1 MTPVLWTAVATPLL
15 RNGHLSLPDLERL
28 LRRQEAAG
36 NGVIVLGS
44 TGEGLNL
51 SEEERRRIV
60 AFTCSLNL
68 SVPVMCGVG
77 GHDLP
82 SALAWISF
90 LETLPLHGYLM
101 VTPIYSKPGEHGQF
115 AWFSALMEA
124 SSRPCMLYN
133 VPSRTGC
140 LLNKNA
146 VRRLAGH
153 PRFWAIKE
161 ASGSPEHF
169 ADYVAAA
176 GPTVD
181 VYSGDDPLMLEFA
194 PLGAKGLVS
203 VASNAWPGPSRAY
216 TERALAGQLSADD
229 DALWKQASAALFLAA
244 NPIPVKYLL
253 AAEGHISTPTVKLP
267 LHADDMPSDNPL
279 AELSARVNAW
289 HSTLIQ
295 THL

>member
-1 MTPVLWTAVATPLL
+1 MTPVLWTAVVTPLQ
-15 RNGHLSLPDLERL
+15 RDGQLSLPDLERL

-36 NGVIVLGS
+36 NGIIVLGS

-60 AFTCSLNL
+60 TFACSLNL

-82 SALAWISF
+82 SALAWIGF

-115 AWFSALMEA
+115 AWFSALLDA
-124 SSRPCMLYN
+124 ATRPCMLYN

-146 VRRLAGH
+146 VRRLASH

-161 ASGSPEHF
+161 ASGSVEHF
-169 ADYVAAA
+169 ADYVAAV
-176 GPTVD
+176 GSSVD

-203 VASNAWPGPSRAY
+203 VASNAWPAATRTY
-216 TERALAGQLSADD
+216 TERALAGQLTQADD
-229 DALWKQASAALFLAA
+229 TLWKAASAALFVAA
-244 NPIPVKYLL
+244 NPVPVKYLL
-253 AAEGHISTPTVKLP
+253 AAEGHISAPTVKLP
-267 LHADDMPSDNPL
+267 LHADDMPASNPL
-279 AELSARVNAW
+279 ADLSARVNAW
-289 HSTLIQ
+289 HAILTQ
-295 THL
+295 PTH

>member
-1 MTPVLWTAVATPLL
+1 MTPVLWTAVVTPLL
-15 RNGHLSLPDLERL
+15 RNGQLSLPDLERL

-51 SEEERRRIV
+51 SEEERRRV
-60 AFTCSLNL
+60 VSFACSLNL

-82 SALAWISF
+82 SALAWIGF

-101 VTPIYSKPGEHGQF
+101 VTPIYSKPGEHGQH
-115 AWFSALMEA
+115 AWFSALLEA
-124 SSRPCMLYN
+124 STRPCMLYN

-161 ASGSPEHF
+161 ASGSVEHF
-169 ADYVAAA
+169 RDYVAAV
-176 GPTVD
+176 GTSVD

-203 VASNAWPGPSRAY
+203 VASNAWPEATRAY
-216 TERALAGQLSADD
+216 TERALAGQLTSDD
-229 DALWKQASAALFLAA
+229 DSLWKAASAALFTAA
-244 NPIPVKYLL
+244 NPIPVKALL
-253 AAEGHISTPTVKLP
+253 AAEGHISAPTVKLP
-267 LHADDMPSDNPL
+267 LHADDMPPIRPL
-279 AELSARVNAW
+279 ADLSARVNAW
-289 HSTLIQ
+289 HAILTQST
-295 THL
+295 H

>member
-1 MTPVLWTAVATPLL
+1 MTPVLWTAVVTPLL
-15 RNGHLSLPDLERL
+15 RNGQLSLPDLERL

-36 NGVIVLGS
+36 NGIIVLGS

-51 SEEERRRIV
+51 SEEERRRVV

-68 SVPVMCGVG
+68 NVPVMCGVS

-82 SALAWISF
+82 STLAWIRF

-115 AWFSALMEA
+115 AWFSTLLDAA
-124 SSRPCMLYN
+124 TRPCMLYN

-146 VRRLAGH
+146 VRRLAEH

-161 ASGSPEHF
+161 ASGSVEHF
-169 ADYVAAA
+169 ADYVAAV
-176 GPTVD
+176 GSSVD

-203 VASNAWPGPSRAY
+203 VASNAWPAACRTY
-216 TERALAGQLSADD
+216 TERALAGQLTADD
-229 DALWKQASAALFLAA
+229 DSLWKEASAALFVAA
-244 NPIPVKYLL
+244 NPVPVKYLL
-253 AAEGHISTPTVKLP
+253 AVEGHISAPTVKIP
-267 LHADDMPSDNPL
+267 LHADDMPASNPL

-289 HSTLIQ
+289 HATITQ
-295 THL
+295 PTT